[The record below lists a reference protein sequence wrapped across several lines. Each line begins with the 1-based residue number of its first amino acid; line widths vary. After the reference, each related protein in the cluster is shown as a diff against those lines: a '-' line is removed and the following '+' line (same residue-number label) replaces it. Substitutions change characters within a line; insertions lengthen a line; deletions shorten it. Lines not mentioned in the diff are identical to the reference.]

1 MKRISSILCI
11 LLPYSLCSPFV
22 GGADTHTHYIWYLV
36 AAFVSMAG
44 FAWFGFKSGLMTW
57 QKNNIID
64 MSLSLICWLRCH
76 YISSG
81 YK

>member
-11 LLPYSLCSPFV
+11 FCLFAVFAFV

-57 QKNNIID
+57 QRK
-64 MSLSLICWLRCH
+64 
-76 YISSG
+76 
-81 YK
+81 